1 MQRIIELERIVE
13 IIERRDTVVTHLVV
27 TLLRILV
34 RENLPVRRDVHD
46 DMVAVVIREH
56 LRDHRARRA
65 VVVLDEWAL
74 IDIARVPPAI
84 ADRERIEHVAFSHL
98 VRRCVLHGECTL
110 DKLVAVLLSRPFYRV
125 ILLCLL
131 RLLHLLHRV
140 LRYVSRRLCL
150 LLRTAQEP
158 RL

>member
-27 TLLRILV
+27 TLLCILV

-46 DMVAVVIREH
+46 DVVAVIIREH

-74 IDIARVPPAI
+74 IDIAGVPPAI
-84 ADRERIEHVAFSHL
+84 SDRERVEHVAFSHL
-98 VRRCVLHGECTL
+98 VRRCVLHGEGTL
-110 DKLVAVLLSRPFYRV
+110 DQLVTVLLSRPFYRG

-131 RLLHLLHRV
+131 RLLHRV

-150 LLRTAQEP
+150 FLRTAQES